1 MLPDFFL
8 PNETTK
14 VREPK
19 VFQTKG
25 SRHNKMKYTY
35 IIFIITSFIN
45 SETTALL
52 HLMSF
57 TEDVTNIAFHMPI
70 VLSEIQANVHHSDM

>member
-1 MLPDFFL
+1 M
-8 PNETTK
+8 
-14 VREPK
+14 
-19 VFQTKG
+19 
-25 SRHNKMKYTY
+25 
-35 IIFIITSFIN
+35 TSFIN

-57 TEDVTNIAFHMPI
+57 TEDVTNIGFHMPI